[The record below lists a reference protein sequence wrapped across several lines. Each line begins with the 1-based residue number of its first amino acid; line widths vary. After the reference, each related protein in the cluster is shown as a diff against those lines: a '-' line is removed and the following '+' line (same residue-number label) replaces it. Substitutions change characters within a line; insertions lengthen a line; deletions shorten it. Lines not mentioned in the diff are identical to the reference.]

1 MSTRIKIC
9 GLKTQESIETAINSG
24 ADMLGFVFAKGSPR
38 YINPEEAKQLIELIP
53 DGIDTV
59 AVMLHP
65 KQSEVD
71 RVLNHVKVNYLQT
84 DANDFDSFELKGGTH
99 PLRVYRDNETFDPN
113 IMEDKPFALFEG
125 PMSGTGTLVN
135 QERAKIAC
143 DSKKVLLAGGLNIDN
158 IKNVLIH
165 VRPFG
170 VDVSSGVEIE
180 RGIKSEQKIIE
191 FIRIVR
197 AFDKEM
203 INGR

>member
-9 GLKTQESIETAINSG
+9 GLKTRESVEAAINSG

-38 YINPEEAKQLIELIP
+38 YISPGEAKQLIELIP

-59 AVMLHP
+59 AVMLNP
-65 KQSEVD
+65 KQREVD
-71 RVLNHVKVNYLQT
+71 RVLNHIKVNYLQT
-84 DANDFDSFELKGGTH
+84 DANDFDSFDIKGRTH
-99 PLRVYRDNETFDPN
+99 PLKVYRDDETFDPN

-125 PMSGTGTLVN
+125 PMSGTGNLVN

-143 DSKKVLLAGGLNIDN
+143 DSKKVLLAGGLNIEN
-158 IKNVLIH
+158 ITNVLTH

-203 INGR
+203 NHG

>member
-9 GLKTQESIETAINSG
+9 GLKTRESVEAAINSG
-24 ADMLGFVFAKGSPR
+24 AHMLGFVFAKGSPR
-38 YINPEEAKQLIELIP
+38 YISPEEAKQLIELIP

-71 RVLNHVKVNYLQT
+71 RVLNHIKFNYLQT
-84 DANDFDSFELKGGTH
+84 DANDFDSFDLKGRTH
-99 PLRVYRDNETFDPN
+99 PLKVYRDNETFDPN

-125 PMSGTGTLVN
+125 PMSGTGNLVN

-143 DSKKVLLAGGLNIDN
+143 DSKKVLLAGGLNIEN
-158 IKNVLIH
+158 ITNVLTH

-180 RGIKSEQKIIE
+180 RGIKSEQKLIE

-203 INGR
+203 NHG

>member
-9 GLKTQESIETAINSG
+9 GLKTQESVETALNSG

-38 YINPEEAKQLIELIP
+38 YINPEEARQLIELIP

-59 AVMLHP
+59 AVMLQP

-71 RVLNHVKVNYLQT
+71 RVLNHMKVNYLQT
-84 DANDFDSFELKGGTH
+84 DVNDFDSFDLKGGTH

-125 PMSGTGTLVN
+125 PVSGTGNLVN

-143 DSKKVLLAGGLNIDN
+143 DSRKVLLAGGLNIDN
-158 IKNVLIH
+158 IQNVLTH

-203 INGR
+203 KNG

>member
-9 GLKTQESIETAINSG
+9 GLKTQESVETAINSG

-38 YINPEEAKQLIELIP
+38 YINPEEAKQLSQLIP
-53 DGIDTV
+53 DYIDTV

-71 RVLNHVKVNYLQT
+71 NVLHHVKVDYLQT
-84 DANDFDSFELKGGTH
+84 DASDFDSFDLKGHAH
-99 PLRVYRDNETFDPN
+99 PLKVYRDNANFNPN
-113 IMEDKPFALFEG
+113 IMEDEPFALFEG
-125 PMSGTGTLVN
+125 PMSGTGNLVN
-135 QERAKIAC
+135 QERAKIVC
-143 DSKKVLLAGGLNIDN
+143 DSRKVLLAGGLNTEN
-158 IKNVLIH
+158 IKNVLTH
-165 VRPFG
+165 LRPFG

-191 FIRIVR
+191 FIKIVR

-203 INGR
+203 NHG

>member
-84 DANDFDSFELKGGTH
+84 DANDFDSFDLKDQTH
-99 PLRVYRDNETFDPN
+99 PLKVYRDNETFDPN

-125 PMSGTGTLVN
+125 PMSGTGNLVN

-170 VDVSSGVEIE
+170 VDVSSGVEIK
-180 RGIKSEQKIIE
+180 RGVKSEQKIIE

>member
-71 RVLNHVKVNYLQT
+71 RVLNHMKVNYLQT
-84 DANDFDSFELKGGTH
+84 DVNDFDSFDLKDGTH

-125 PMSGTGTLVN
+125 PVSGTGNLVN

-143 DSKKVLLAGGLNIDN
+143 DSRKVLLAGGLNIDN
-158 IKNVLIH
+158 IQNVLTH

-203 INGR
+203 KNG

>member
-9 GLKTQESIETAINSG
+9 GLKTQESVEAAINSG

-38 YINPEEAKQLIELIP
+38 YINPEEAKQLSQLIP
-53 DGIDTV
+53 DYIDTV

-71 RVLNHVKVNYLQT
+71 NILHHVKVNYLQT
-84 DANDFDSFELKGGTH
+84 DASDFDSLDLKGHTH
-99 PLRVYRDNETFDPN
+99 PLKVYRDNATFDPN

-125 PMSGTGTLVN
+125 PMSGTGNLVN
-135 QERAKIAC
+135 QERAKIVC
-143 DSKKVLLAGGLNIDN
+143 DSRKVLLAGGLNTEN
-158 IKNVLIH
+158 IKNVLTHI
-165 VRPFG
+165 RPFG
-170 VDVSSGVEIE
+170 VDVSSGVEME

-197 AFDKEM
+197 AFDKE
-203 INGR
+203 INNG

>member
-9 GLKTQESIETAINSG
+9 GLKTQESVETALNSG

-38 YINPEEAKQLIELIP
+38 YINPEEARQLIELIP

-59 AVMLHP
+59 AVMLQP

-71 RVLNHVKVNYLQT
+71 RVLNHMKVNYLQT
-84 DANDFDSFELKGGTH
+84 DVNDFDSFDLKDGTH

-125 PMSGTGTLVN
+125 PVSGTGNLVN

-143 DSKKVLLAGGLNIDN
+143 DSRKVLLAGGLNIDN
-158 IKNVLIH
+158 IQNVLTH

-203 INGR
+203 KNG

>member
-84 DANDFDSFELKGGTH
+84 DANDFDSFDLKDQTH
-99 PLRVYRDNETFDPN
+99 PLKVYRDNETFDPN

-125 PMSGTGTLVN
+125 PMSGTGNLVN

-158 IKNVLIH
+158 IKNVLTH

-170 VDVSSGVEIE
+170 VDVSSGVEIK
-180 RGIKSEQKIIE
+180 RGVKSEQKIIE

-203 INGR
+203 NNGR

>member
-9 GLKTQESIETAINSG
+9 GLKTQESVEAAINSG

-38 YINPEEAKQLIELIP
+38 YINPEEAKQLSQLIP
-53 DGIDTV
+53 DYIDTV

-65 KQSEVD
+65 KQSEID
-71 RVLNHVKVNYLQT
+71 NVLHHVKVDYLQT
-84 DANDFDSFELKGGTH
+84 DASDFDSFDLKSHTH
-99 PLRVYRDNETFDPN
+99 PLKVYRDNANFNPN
-113 IMEDKPFALFEG
+113 IMKDEPFALFEG
-125 PMSGTGTLVN
+125 PMSGTGNLVN
-135 QERAKIAC
+135 QDRAKIVC
-143 DSKKVLLAGGLNIDN
+143 DSKKVLLAGGLNTEN
-158 IKNVLIH
+158 IKNVLTH

-170 VDVSSGVEIE
+170 VDVSSGVEME

-203 INGR
+203 NHG

>member
-9 GLKTQESIETAINSG
+9 GLKTQESVETAINSG

-38 YINPEEAKQLIELIP
+38 YINPEEAKQLSQMIP
-53 DGIDTV
+53 DYIDTV

-71 RVLNHVKVNYLQT
+71 NVLHHMKVDYLQT
-84 DANDFDSFELKGGTH
+84 DASDFDSFDLKGRTY
-99 PLRVYRDNETFDPN
+99 PLKVYRDNATFDPN

-125 PMSGTGTLVN
+125 PMSGTGNLVN
-135 QERAKIAC
+135 QERAKTVC
-143 DSKKVLLAGGLNIDN
+143 DSKKVLLAGGLNTEN
-158 IKNVLIH
+158 IKNVLTH

-203 INGR
+203 KNG

>member
-1 MSTRIKIC
+1 MNTRIKIC
-9 GLKTQESIETAINSG
+9 GLKTQESVETALNSG
-24 ADMLGFVFAKGSPR
+24 ADMLGFVFAKDSPR

-65 KQSEVD
+65 KQSEID
-71 RVLNHVKVNYLQT
+71 RVFKHVEVNYLQT
-84 DANDFDSFELKGGTH
+84 DVSDFDSFDLKDRTH

-125 PMSGTGTLVN
+125 PVSGTGNLVN

-143 DSKKVLLAGGLNIDN
+143 DSRKVLLAGGLNINN
-158 IKNVLIH
+158 IQNVLTH

-203 INGR
+203 KNG

>member
-9 GLKTQESIETAINSG
+9 GLKTQESVETAINSG

-38 YINPEEAKQLIELIP
+38 YINPEEARQLIELIP
-53 DGIDTV
+53 DSIDTV

-84 DANDFDSFELKGGTH
+84 DANDFDSFDLKGGTH

-125 PMSGTGTLVN
+125 PLSGTGNLVN

-143 DSKKVLLAGGLNIDN
+143 DSRKVLLAGGLNIDN
-158 IKNVLIH
+158 IQNVLTH

>member
-84 DANDFDSFELKGGTH
+84 DANDFDSFDLKDQTQ
-99 PLRVYRDNETFDPN
+99 PLKVYRDNETFDPN

-125 PMSGTGTLVN
+125 PMSGTGNLVN

-158 IKNVLIH
+158 IKNVLTH

-170 VDVSSGVEIE
+170 VDVSSGVEIK
-180 RGIKSEQKIIE
+180 RGVKSEQKIIE

-203 INGR
+203 NHG

>member
-9 GLKTQESIETAINSG
+9 GLKTPESVETAINSG

-65 KQSEVD
+65 KQTEVD
-71 RVLNHVKVNYLQT
+71 RVLNHVKVKYLQT
-84 DANDFDSFELKGGTH
+84 DASDFDSFDLKGSAY
-99 PLRVYRDNETFDPN
+99 PLKVYRDKETFDPS
-113 IMEDKPFALFEG
+113 IIEDKPFALIEG
-125 PMSGTGTLVN
+125 PVSGTGNLVN
-135 QERAKIAC
+135 QERAKLVC
-143 DSKKVLLAGGLNIDN
+143 GSKKALLAGGLNIDN
-158 IKNVLIH
+158 IKNVLTH

-203 INGR
+203 NHG

>member
-9 GLKTQESIETAINSG
+9 GLKTQESVETAINSG

-38 YINPEEAKQLIELIP
+38 YINPEEAKQLSQLIP
-53 DGIDTV
+53 DYIDTV

-71 RVLNHVKVNYLQT
+71 NVLHHVKVDYLQT
-84 DANDFDSFELKGGTH
+84 DASDFDSFDLKGYTH
-99 PLRVYRDNETFDPN
+99 PLKVYRDNANFNPN
-113 IMEDKPFALFEG
+113 IMEDEPFALFEG
-125 PMSGTGTLVN
+125 PMSGAGNLVN
-135 QERAKIAC
+135 QERAKIVC
-143 DSKKVLLAGGLNIDN
+143 DSKKVLLAGGLNTEN
-158 IKNVLIH
+158 IENVLTH
-165 VRPFG
+165 LRPFG
-170 VDVSSGVEIE
+170 VDVSSGVEME

-203 INGR
+203 NHG

>member
-9 GLKTQESIETAINSG
+9 GLKTRESVEAAINSG

-38 YINPEEAKQLIELIP
+38 YTSPEEAKQLIELIP

-59 AVMLHP
+59 AVMLNP
-65 KQSEVD
+65 KQREVD
-71 RVLNHVKVNYLQT
+71 RVLNQIKVNYLQT
-84 DANDFDSFELKGGTH
+84 DANDFDSFDLKGRTH
-99 PLRVYRDNETFDPN
+99 PLKVYRDNETFDPN

-125 PMSGTGTLVN
+125 PMSGTGNLVN

-143 DSKKVLLAGGLNIDN
+143 DSKKVLLAGGLNIEN
-158 IKNVLIH
+158 ITNVLTH

-203 INGR
+203 NHG

>member
-9 GLKTQESIETAINSG
+9 GLKTQESVETALNSG
-24 ADMLGFVFAKGSPR
+24 ADMLGFVFAKDSPR

-65 KQSEVD
+65 KQSEID

-84 DANDFDSFELKGGTH
+84 DVSDFDSFDLKDRTH

-125 PMSGTGTLVN
+125 PVSGTGNLVN

-143 DSKKVLLAGGLNIDN
+143 DSRKVLLAGGLNINN
-158 IKNVLIH
+158 IQNVLTH

-203 INGR
+203 KNG

>member
-9 GLKTQESIETAINSG
+9 GLKTRESVEAAINSG

-38 YINPEEAKQLIELIP
+38 YISPEEAKQLIELIP

-59 AVMLHP
+59 AVMLNP
-65 KQSEVD
+65 KQREVD
-71 RVLNHVKVNYLQT
+71 RVLNHIKVNYLQT
-84 DANDFDSFELKGGTH
+84 DANDFDSFDIKGRTH
-99 PLRVYRDNETFDPN
+99 PLKVYRDDETFDPN

-125 PMSGTGTLVN
+125 PMSGTGNLVN

-143 DSKKVLLAGGLNIDN
+143 DSKKVLLAGGLNIEN
-158 IKNVLIH
+158 ITNVLTH

-203 INGR
+203 NHG

>member
-9 GLKTQESIETAINSG
+9 GLKTQESVETALNSG

-38 YINPEEAKQLIELIP
+38 YINPEEARQLIELIP

-59 AVMLHP
+59 AVMLQP

-84 DANDFDSFELKGGTH
+84 DVNDFDSFDLKDGTH

-125 PMSGTGTLVN
+125 PLSGTGNLVN

-143 DSKKVLLAGGLNIDN
+143 DSRKVLLAGGLNIDN
-158 IKNVLIH
+158 IQNVLTH

-203 INGR
+203 ING

>member
-9 GLKTQESIETAINSG
+9 GLKTQESVETAINSG

-38 YINPEEAKQLIELIP
+38 YISPEEAKQIIELIP

-71 RVLNHVKVNYLQT
+71 RVLSHVKVNYLQT
-84 DANDFDSFELKGGTH
+84 DANDFDSFDLRDRTRPLK
-99 PLRVYRDNETFDPN
+99 VYRDNETFDPS
-113 IMEDKPFALFEG
+113 IMEDEPFALFEG
-125 PMSGTGTLVN
+125 PVSGTGNLVN
-135 QERAKIAC
+135 QERAKTAC
-143 DSKKVLLAGGLNIDN
+143 NSKKVLLAGGLNIDN
-158 IKNVLIH
+158 IQNVLTH

-180 RGIKSEQKIIE
+180 RGFKSEQKIIE

-197 AFDKEM
+197 ACDKEM
-203 INGR
+203 KNG

>member
-9 GLKTQESIETAINSG
+9 GLKTQESVETAVNSG
-24 ADMLGFVFAKGSPR
+24 ADMLGFVFAKDSPR

-65 KQSEVD
+65 KQSEID

-84 DANDFDSFELKGGTH
+84 DANDFYSFDLKDRTH

-125 PMSGTGTLVN
+125 PVSGTGNLVN

-143 DSKKVLLAGGLNIDN
+143 DSRKVLLAGGLNINN
-158 IKNVLIH
+158 IQNVLTH

-203 INGR
+203 NHG

>member
-9 GLKTQESIETAINSG
+9 GLKTQESVETALNSG

-38 YINPEEAKQLIELIP
+38 YISPEEAKQLIELIP

-65 KQSEVD
+65 KQSEID
-71 RVLNHVKVNYLQT
+71 RVLNHVKVNYLQI
-84 DANDFDSFELKGGTH
+84 DANDFDSFDLKDRTH

-113 IMEDKPFALFEG
+113 IMEDEPFALFEG
-125 PMSGTGTLVN
+125 PMSGTGNLVN

-143 DSKKVLLAGGLNIDN
+143 DLKKVLLAGGLNIDN
-158 IKNVLIH
+158 IKSVLTH

-180 RGIKSEQKIIE
+180 RGVKSEQKIIE

-203 INGR
+203 NNG

>member
-9 GLKTQESIETAINSG
+9 GLKTPESVETAINSG
-24 ADMLGFVFAKGSPR
+24 ADMLGFVFAKSSPR

-53 DGIDTV
+53 DAIDTV

-71 RVLNHVKVNYLQT
+71 RVLNHMKVKYLQT
-84 DANDFDSFELKGGTH
+84 DASDFNSFDLKGNAY
-99 PLRVYRDNETFDPN
+99 PLKVYRDNETFDPS
-113 IMEDKPFALFEG
+113 IIEDRPFALFEG
-125 PMSGTGTLVN
+125 PMSGTGNLVN
-135 QERAKIAC
+135 QERAKIVC
-143 DSKKVLLAGGLNIDN
+143 DSRKVLLAGGLNTEN
-158 IKNVLIH
+158 IKNVLTHI
-165 VRPFG
+165 RPFG
-170 VDVSSGVEIE
+170 VDVSSGVEME

-203 INGR
+203 NNG

>member
-9 GLKTQESIETAINSG
+9 GLKTQESVETALNSG

-38 YINPEEAKQLIELIP
+38 YISPEEAKQLIELIP

-71 RVLNHVKVNYLQT
+71 RVLNHMKVNYLQT
-84 DANDFDSFELKGGTH
+84 DVNDFDSFDLKGGTH

-125 PMSGTGTLVN
+125 PVSGTGNLVN

-143 DSKKVLLAGGLNIDN
+143 DSRKVLLAGGLNIDN
-158 IKNVLIH
+158 IQNVLTH

-203 INGR
+203 KNG

>member
-9 GLKTQESIETAINSG
+9 GLKTQESVETAINSG

-38 YINPEEAKQLIELIP
+38 YINPEEAKQLSQLIP
-53 DGIDTV
+53 DYIDTV

-71 RVLNHVKVNYLQT
+71 NVLHHVKVDYLQT
-84 DANDFDSFELKGGTH
+84 DASDFDSFDLKGHTH
-99 PLRVYRDNETFDPN
+99 PLKVYRDNANFNPN
-113 IMEDKPFALFEG
+113 IMEDEPFALFEG
-125 PMSGTGTLVN
+125 PMSGTGNLVN
-135 QERAKIAC
+135 QERAKIVC
-143 DSKKVLLAGGLNIDN
+143 DSKKVLLAGGLNTEN
-158 IKNVLIH
+158 IKNVLTY

-170 VDVSSGVEIE
+170 VDVSSGVEME

-203 INGR
+203 NHG

>member
-1 MSTRIKIC
+1 VSTTIKIC
-9 GLKTQESIETAINSG
+9 GLKTQESVETAVNSG

-84 DANDFDSFELKGGTH
+84 DANDFDSFGLKGCIH
-99 PLRVYRDNETFDPN
+99 PLKVYRDNETFDPN
-113 IMEDKPFALFEG
+113 IIDDKLFALFEG
-125 PMSGTGTLVN
+125 PVSGTGNLVN

-143 DSKKVLLAGGLNIDN
+143 DSKKVLIAGGLNIDN
-158 IKNVLIH
+158 IQNVLTY

-203 INGR
+203 KSG

>member
-9 GLKTQESIETAINSG
+9 GLKTQESVETALNSG

-38 YINPEEAKQLIELIP
+38 YINPEEARQLIELIP

-59 AVMLHP
+59 AVMLQP

-71 RVLNHVKVNYLQT
+71 RVLNHMKVNYLQT
-84 DANDFDSFELKGGTH
+84 DANDFDSFDLKDGTH

-125 PMSGTGTLVN
+125 PVSGTGNLVN

-143 DSKKVLLAGGLNIDN
+143 DSRKVLLAGGLNIDN
-158 IKNVLIH
+158 IKNVLTH

-203 INGR
+203 KNG

>member
-84 DANDFDSFELKGGTH
+84 DANDFDSFDLKGHTQ
-99 PLRVYRDNETFDPN
+99 PLKVYRDNETFDPN

-125 PMSGTGTLVN
+125 PMSGTGNLVN

-143 DSKKVLLAGGLNIDN
+143 DSKKVLLAGGLNIEN
-158 IKNVLIH
+158 IKNVLTH

-170 VDVSSGVEIE
+170 VDVSSGVEIK
-180 RGIKSEQKIIE
+180 RGVKSEQKIIE

>member
-9 GLKTQESIETAINSG
+9 GLKTQESVETALNSG

-38 YINPEEAKQLIELIP
+38 YINPEEARQLIELIP
-53 DGIDTV
+53 DSIDTV

-84 DANDFDSFELKGGTH
+84 DVNDFDSFDLKGGTH

-125 PMSGTGTLVN
+125 PVSGTGNLVN

-143 DSKKVLLAGGLNIDN
+143 DSRKVLLAGGLNIDN
-158 IKNVLIH
+158 IQNVLTH

-203 INGR
+203 KNG

>member
-9 GLKTQESIETAINSG
+9 GLKTQESVEAAINSG

-38 YINPEEAKQLIELIP
+38 YINPEEAKQLSQLIP
-53 DGIDTV
+53 DYIDTV

-71 RVLNHVKVNYLQT
+71 NVLHHVKIDYLQT
-84 DANDFDSFELKGGTH
+84 DASDFDSLDLKGHTH
-99 PLRVYRDNETFDPN
+99 PLKVYRDNATFDPN

-125 PMSGTGTLVN
+125 PMSGTGNLVN
-135 QERAKIAC
+135 QERAKIVC
-143 DSKKVLLAGGLNIDN
+143 DSRKVLLAGGLNTEN
-158 IKNVLIH
+158 IKNVLTHI
-165 VRPFG
+165 RPFG
-170 VDVSSGVEIE
+170 VDVSSGVEME

-197 AFDKEM
+197 AFDKE
-203 INGR
+203 INNG

>member
-9 GLKTQESIETAINSG
+9 GLKTPESVETAVNSG

-38 YINPEEAKQLIELIP
+38 HINPEEAKQLIELIP
-53 DGIDTV
+53 DGIDAV

-71 RVLNHVKVNYLQT
+71 RVLNHVKVKYLQT
-84 DANDFDSFELKGGTH
+84 DAGDFDTFDLKGRTN
-99 PLRVYRDNETFDPN
+99 PLKVYRDNENFDPS
-113 IMEDKPFALFEG
+113 IMEDRPFALFEG
-125 PMSGTGTLVN
+125 PLSGTGNLVN
-135 QERAKIAC
+135 QKRAKIAC
-143 DSKKVLLAGGLNIDN
+143 HSKKVLLAGGLNIDN
-158 IKNVLIH
+158 IKNVLSH

-191 FIRIVR
+191 FIKIVR
-197 AFDKEM
+197 AFDKETK
-203 INGR
+203 NG

>member
-84 DANDFDSFELKGGTH
+84 DANDFDSFDLKDQTH
-99 PLRVYRDNETFDPN
+99 PLKVYRDNETFDPN

-125 PMSGTGTLVN
+125 PMSGTGNLVN

-158 IKNVLIH
+158 IKNVLTH

-170 VDVSSGVEIE
+170 VDVSSGVEIK
-180 RGIKSEQKIIE
+180 RGVKSEQKIIE

>member
-9 GLKTQESIETAINSG
+9 GLKTQESVETAINSG

-38 YINPEEAKQLIELIP
+38 YINPEEARQLIELIP
-53 DGIDTV
+53 DSIDTV

-71 RVLNHVKVNYLQT
+71 RVLNHMKVNYLQT
-84 DANDFDSFELKGGTH
+84 DVNDFDSFDLKGGTH

-125 PMSGTGTLVN
+125 PVSGTGNLVN

-143 DSKKVLLAGGLNIDN
+143 DSRKVLLAGGLNIDN
-158 IKNVLIH
+158 IQNVLTH

-203 INGR
+203 KNG

>member
-9 GLKTQESIETAINSG
+9 GLKTQESVEAAINSG

-38 YINPEEAKQLIELIP
+38 YINPEEAKQLSQLIP
-53 DGIDTV
+53 DYIDTV

-71 RVLNHVKVNYLQT
+71 NVLHHVKVDYLQT
-84 DANDFDSFELKGGTH
+84 DASDFDSFDLKGYTH
-99 PLRVYRDNETFDPN
+99 PLKVYRDNANFNPD
-113 IMEDKPFALFEG
+113 IMEDEPFALFEG
-125 PMSGTGTLVN
+125 PMSGAGNLVN
-135 QERAKIAC
+135 QERAKIVC
-143 DSKKVLLAGGLNIDN
+143 DSKKVLLAGGLNTEN
-158 IKNVLIH
+158 IENVLTH
-165 VRPFG
+165 LRPFG
-170 VDVSSGVEIE
+170 VDVSSGVEME

-203 INGR
+203 NHG

>member
-9 GLKTQESIETAINSG
+9 GLKTQESVETAINSG

-38 YINPEEAKQLIELIP
+38 YINPEEAKQLSQLIP
-53 DGIDTV
+53 DYIDTV

-71 RVLNHVKVNYLQT
+71 NVLHHVKVDYLQT
-84 DANDFDSFELKGGTH
+84 DASDFDSFDLKGHTH
-99 PLRVYRDNETFDPN
+99 PLKVYRDNANFNPN
-113 IMEDKPFALFEG
+113 IMEDEPFALFEG
-125 PMSGTGTLVN
+125 PMSGTGNLVN
-135 QERAKIAC
+135 QERAKIVC
-143 DSKKVLLAGGLNIDN
+143 DSKKVLLAGGLNTEN
-158 IKNVLIH
+158 IKNVLTH
-165 VRPFG
+165 LRPFG
-170 VDVSSGVEIE
+170 VDVSSGVEME

-203 INGR
+203 NHG

>member
-9 GLKTQESIETAINSG
+9 GLKTQESVETALNSG

-65 KQSEVD
+65 KQSEID

-84 DANDFDSFELKGGTH
+84 DVNDFYSFDLKDRTH

-125 PMSGTGTLVN
+125 PVSGTGNLVN

-143 DSKKVLLAGGLNIDN
+143 DSRKVLLAGGLNINN
-158 IKNVLIH
+158 IQNVLTH

-180 RGIKSEQKIIE
+180 RGVKSEQKIIE

-203 INGR
+203 NHG

>member
-9 GLKTQESIETAINSG
+9 GLKTRESVEAAINSG

-38 YINPEEAKQLIELIP
+38 YTSPEEAKQLIELIP

-59 AVMLHP
+59 AVMLNP
-65 KQSEVD
+65 KQREVD
-71 RVLNHVKVNYLQT
+71 RVLNHIKVNYLQT
-84 DANDFDSFELKGGTH
+84 DANDFDSFDLKGRTH
-99 PLRVYRDNETFDPN
+99 PLKVYRDNETFDPN

-125 PMSGTGTLVN
+125 PMSGTGNLVN

-143 DSKKVLLAGGLNIDN
+143 DSKKVLLAGGLNIEN
-158 IKNVLIH
+158 ITNVLTH

-203 INGR
+203 NHG